1 MRDLCKSIGGSKV
14 ANALSK
20 ADAEEQFVDT
30 LVREVYGTK
39 EEVDPTN
46 LLFQAVEWK
55 DAARAEALVCFGADP
70 NARRHGRS
78 VVYIAAC
85 SDSVEV
91 LRCLHNLGV
100 DLGAPCTEQGDT
112 AARIACNRRPLVMR
126 LLRDLGVSMSAP
138 CTLEGK
144 TPAYFVSIDGTDPDL
159 LWILKV
165 QEGARRGGR

>member
-1 MRDLCKSIGGSKV
+1 MSLTTPLLRSALHTRSAHPHSLRSRPHTLRSPHTLRPPALAPLSAPRSINIEPTLRAEKRVRDLCKSIGGSKV

-70 NARRHGRS
+70 NARRHGPPRF
-78 VVYIAAC
+78 
-85 SDSVEV
+85 
-91 LRCLHNLGV
+91 L
-100 DLGAPCTEQGDT
+100 
-112 AARIACNRRPLVMR
+112 
-126 LLRDLGVSMSAP
+126 
-138 CTLEGK
+138 
-144 TPAYFVSIDGTDPDL
+144 
-159 LWILKV
+159 
-165 QEGARRGGR
+165 